1 MTRVSLTKSIKM
13 TKILICDDHIMF
25 RKGMI
30 LYLNRDK
37 DVEVVGE
44 ASNGEELL
52 RLLPDL
58 DVDIVFLDIEMPV
71 KNGMAALRDIKK
83 IKPKVK
89 ILMVTMHPEELY
101 GLATR
106 KLGADGYIT
115 KSTEP
120 RMILKAIRKL
130 MAGQEFF
137 DRDILARARAKS
149 PGRPVVKLSKRESE
163 VLSLL
168 ASGKTNKEVAEELSI
183 SDKTVSTYKLRLLKK
198 LKAKNLVDLI
208 NFAKYYI
215 KGEGLT
221 EGKVML

>member
-1 MTRVSLTKSIKM
+1 M
-13 TKILICDDHIMF
+13 TKVIICDDHIMF

-37 DVEVVGE
+37 EVEVVGE

-52 RLLPDL
+52 NMLPNIDA
-58 DVDIVFLDIEMPV
+58 DMIFLDIEMPV

-83 IKPKVK
+83 IKPNIKV
-89 ILMVTMHPEELY
+89 LMVTMYPEELY
-101 GLATR
+101 GLAAR

-120 RMILKAIRKL
+120 RMILKAVRKI
-130 MAGQEFF
+130 MAGQEYF
-137 DRDILARARAKS
+137 DRDILARARAKA

-168 ASGKTNKEVAEELSI
+168 AAGKSNKEVADELNI

-198 LKAKNLVDLI
+198 LKAKSLVDLV
-208 NFAKYYI
+208 NFAKYYVQ
-215 KGEGLT
+215 GEDLP
-221 EGKVML
+221 EGKVLL

>member
-1 MTRVSLTKSIKM
+1 M
-13 TKILICDDHIMF
+13 TKVIICDDHIMF

-37 DVEVVGE
+37 EVEVVGE

-52 RLLPDL
+52 NMLPN
-58 DVDIVFLDIEMPV
+58 VDADMIFLDIEMPV

-83 IKPKVK
+83 IKPNIKV
-89 ILMVTMHPEELY
+89 LMVTMYPEELY
-101 GLATR
+101 GLAAR

-120 RMILKAIRKL
+120 RMILKAVRKI
-130 MAGQEFF
+130 MAGQEYF
-137 DRDILARARAKS
+137 DRDILARVRAKA

-168 ASGKTNKEVAEELSI
+168 AAGKSNKEVAEELNI

-198 LKAKNLVDLI
+198 LKAKSLVDLV
-208 NFAKYYI
+208 NFAKYYVQ
-215 KGEGLT
+215 GQDMP
-221 EGKVML
+221 EGKILL

>member
-1 MTRVSLTKSIKM
+1 
-13 TKILICDDHIMF
+13 MF

-37 DVEVVGE
+37 EVEVVGE

-52 RLLPDL
+52 NMLPN
-58 DVDIVFLDIEMPV
+58 VDADMIFLDIEMPV

-83 IKPKVK
+83 IKPNIKV
-89 ILMVTMHPEELY
+89 LMVTMYPEELY
-101 GLATR
+101 GLAAR

-120 RMILKAIRKL
+120 RMILKAVRKI
-130 MAGQEFF
+130 MAGQEYF
-137 DRDILARARAKS
+137 DRDILARVRAKA

-168 ASGKTNKEVAEELSI
+168 AAGKSNKEVAEELNI

-198 LKAKNLVDLI
+198 LKAKSLVDLV
-208 NFAKYYI
+208 NFAKYYVQ
-215 KGEGLT
+215 GQDMP
-221 EGKVML
+221 EGKVLL

>member
-1 MTRVSLTKSIKM
+1 M
-13 TKILICDDHIMF
+13 TKVIICDDHVMF

-37 DVEVVGE
+37 EVEVVGE

-52 RLLPDL
+52 NMLPN
-58 DVDIVFLDIEMPV
+58 VDADMIFLDIEMPV

-83 IKPKVK
+83 IKPNIKV
-89 ILMVTMHPEELY
+89 LMVTMYPEELY
-101 GLATR
+101 GLAAR

-120 RMILKAIRKL
+120 RMILKAVRKI
-130 MAGQEFF
+130 MAGQEYF
-137 DRDILARARAKS
+137 DRDILARVRAKA

-168 ASGKTNKEVAEELSI
+168 AAGKSNKEVADELNI

-198 LKAKNLVDLI
+198 LKAKSLVDLV
-208 NFAKYYI
+208 NFAKYYVQ
-215 KGEGLT
+215 GEDMP
-221 EGKVML
+221 EGKVLL

>member
-1 MTRVSLTKSIKM
+1 M
-13 TKILICDDHIMF
+13 TKVILCDDHIMF

-37 DVEVVGE
+37 DIQVVAE

-52 RLLPDL
+52 NLLPN
-58 DVDIVFLDIEMPV
+58 VDADIIILDIEMPV

-83 IKPKVK
+83 IKPDIKV
-89 ILMVTMHPEELY
+89 LMVTMHPEEVY
-101 GLATR
+101 GLAAR

-120 RMILKAIRKL
+120 RMILKAVRKL
-130 MAGQEFF
+130 MAGHEFF
-137 DRDILARARAKS
+137 NREILAKARSK
-149 PGRPVVKLSKRESE
+149 PQGKPVVKLSKRESE

-168 ASGKTNKEVAEELSI
+168 ATGKSNKEVADELNI

-198 LKAKNLVDLI
+198 LNAKSVIDLV
-208 NFAKYYI
+208 NFAKYYANSNSSTS
-215 KGEGLT
+215 ES
-221 EGKVML
+221 GKIMI

>member
-1 MTRVSLTKSIKM
+1 
-13 TKILICDDHIMF
+13 MF

-37 DVEVVGE
+37 EVEVVGE

-52 RLLPDL
+52 NMLPNIDA
-58 DVDIVFLDIEMPV
+58 DMIFLDIEMPV

-83 IKPKVK
+83 IKPNIKV
-89 ILMVTMHPEELY
+89 LMVTMYPEELY
-101 GLATR
+101 GLAAR

-120 RMILKAIRKL
+120 RMILKAVRKI
-130 MAGQEFF
+130 MAGQEYF
-137 DRDILARARAKS
+137 DRDILARARAKA

-168 ASGKTNKEVAEELSI
+168 AAGKSNKEVADELNI

-198 LKAKNLVDLI
+198 LKAKSLVDLV
-208 NFAKYYI
+208 NFAKYYVQ
-215 KGEGLT
+215 GEDLP
-221 EGKVML
+221 EGKVLL

>member
-1 MTRVSLTKSIKM
+1 
-13 TKILICDDHIMF
+13 MF

-37 DVEVVGE
+37 EVEVVAE

-52 RLLPDL
+52 RLLPDVDA
-58 DVDIVFLDIEMPV
+58 DVIFLDIEMPV

-83 IKPKVK
+83 IKPNIKV
-89 ILMVTMHPEELY
+89 LMVTMHPEELY
-101 GLATR
+101 GLAAR

-120 RMILKAIRKL
+120 RMILKAIRKI
-130 MAGQEFF
+130 MAGQEYF
-137 DRDILARARAKS
+137 DRDILARARSKA
-149 PGRPVVKLSKRESE
+149 PGRPIVKLSKRESE

-168 ASGKTNKEVAEELSI
+168 ASGKSNKEVAEELEI

-198 LKAKNLVDLI
+198 LKAKSLVDLI

-215 KGEGLT
+215 KGEELPD
-221 EGKVML
+221 GKVLL

>member
-1 MTRVSLTKSIKM
+1 M
-13 TKILICDDHIMF
+13 TKIIICDDHIMF

-37 DVEVVGE
+37 EVEVVGE

-52 RLLPDL
+52 RLLPDV

-71 KNGMAALRDIKK
+71 KNGMATLRDIRK
-83 IKPKVK
+83 IKPNVKV
-89 ILMVTMHPEELY
+89 LMVTMHPEELY
-101 GLATR
+101 GLAAR

-120 RMILKAIRKL
+120 RMILKAVRKI
-130 MAGQEFF
+130 MAGQEYFN
-137 DRDILARARAKS
+137 REIMSRARSKA

-168 ASGKTNKEVAEELSI
+168 ASGKSNKEVAEELMI

-198 LKAKNLVDLI
+198 LKAKSLVDLV

-215 KGEGLT
+215 KGEELN